1 MSTPHSRDPLS
12 AAPFFGRFG
21 FPVPWSWLALALV
34 VILWPAVATAND
46 DDTRLAP
53 QGAPDVS
60 NVPAGAAATQGQRS
74 SDDDWAD
81 GTSGVLPTRILF
93 YRDYRLGT
101 CAYQAVLATG
111 EFGTVTFTSSP
122 TQFRSLLLGGTPW
135 DLVVCANQASYNLN
149 TFQSALV
156 TFRAERPQC
165 GIIISEWSVSSADQY
180 FPQLGFTHSTPIN
193 VYGTL
198 TPEPTQFLAGL
209 PAVSTAS
216 AGWGKWNT
224 GTIGGG
230 TVAARGPS
238 GNAMVVRSGNTIV
251 NGFLSDCL
259 SPGTSAT
266 ALVRREFETLLGTS
280 RIRLSSPTNAGNTTC
295 FAVGQDIVYD
305 VFVDMPPFTVA
316 AGQFSVQ
323 YDRDVLSFV
332 AVEPGDPPYTSIP
345 LSIVNQAAGTV
356 FWLSSVPSG
365 ATGTSASSRMA
376 RLRFRALQN
385 DCDDDAQVA
394 FDPLDQPIVVAAG
407 SGASA
412 MLPLVNPLP
421 VVIDGTAPTFVGVPP
436 SLTIAAD
443 AGTAC
448 QGTRVLTPPTATD
461 SCSAATVTWTRSDGA
476 TTLSAPWPCGTTT
489 VTWLAVDACGRQ
501 STATTSTTV
510 TATNLVNVTVSYAGS
525 GYAASMTRCIDIQ
538 IGSQLIRQLMTFAHG
553 TATATIEVPFAVYG
567 CATIDD
573 SLHSVVSRV
582 GVSIDGTRYRIS
594 ASGAD
599 ALRNGDLDNDNVINV
614 VDWAIYVVRDGMSM
628 PVNTDCSTTGFH
640 PDFNGSGTVTAA
652 DGAFI
657 TSNLLFVGSTPC
669 GTSGL
674 QAPPLTRIT
683 VDELAAIIG
692 PDAVLADLNGDG
704 VVDVG
709 DMERWAAKNWGE
721 PTRSRR

>member
-1 MSTPHSRDPLS
+1 MSSLRSRDPRS
-12 AAPFFGRFG
+12 AAPFLGRFG
-21 FPVPWSWLALALV
+21 FLVAWSGLAVALV
-34 VILWPAVATAND
+34 ATLWPAAATASDGN
-46 DDTRLAP
+46 TRLAHR
-53 QGAPDVS
+53 GAAPVS
-60 NVPAGAAATQGQRS
+60 NVPSGAASMQGQRS
-74 SDDDWAD
+74 SDDDWVD
-81 GTSGVLPTRILF
+81 GTSGLLPANILF
-93 YRDYRLGT
+93 YRDYLLGT

-122 TQFRSLLLGGTPW
+122 TQFQSLLLGGTPW
-135 DLVVCANQASYNLN
+135 DLVVCANQASFNLS

-156 TFRAERPQC
+156 TFRAQRPQC
-165 GIIISEWSVSSADQY
+165 GIVISEWSASSAAQY
-180 FPQLGFTHSTPIN
+180 FPQLGFTHSTPTN
-193 VYGTL
+193 VFGTL

-216 AGWGKWNT
+216 AGWGVWNT

-230 TVAARGPS
+230 TVVARGPS
-238 GNAMVVRSGNTIV
+238 GNTMVVRSGNTIV

-266 ALVRREFETLLGTS
+266 ALVRREFETLLGAS
-280 RIRLSSPTNAGNTTC
+280 RIRLSSPANAGITTC

-305 VFVDMPPFTVA
+305 VFVDTPPFTVA
-316 AGQFSVQ
+316 AAQFSVQ
-323 YDRDVLSFV
+323 YDRNVLSFV
-332 AVEPGDPPYTSIP
+332 AVEPGDAPYTSIP

-376 RLRFRALQN
+376 RLRFRALQD
-385 DCDDDAQVA
+385 DCDGNAQVA
-394 FDPLDQPIVVAAG
+394 FDPLDEPIVIAAG
-407 SGASA
+407 TGASA
-412 MLPLVNPLP
+412 TLPLVNPLP
-421 VVIDGTAPTFVGVPP
+421 VVIDGTGPTLHGVPP
-436 SLTIAAD
+436 SLTIPAD

-476 TTLSAPWPCGTTT
+476 TLSAPWPCGTTT
-489 VTWLAVDACGRQ
+489 VTWRAVDACGRQ
-501 STATTSTTV
+501 STATTSITV
-510 TATNLVNVTVSYAGS
+510 TSTNLVNVTVSYAGS
-525 GYAASMTRCIDIQ
+525 GYAGSMTRCIDIR
-538 IGSQLIRQLMTFAHG
+538 IGSQLTRQLMTFANG
-553 TATATIEVPFAVYG
+553 TATATIEVPFATYG

-628 PVNTDCSTTGFH
+628 PSNTDCSTTGFH

-657 TSNLLFVGSTPC
+657 TSNLLLLGSTPC
-669 GTSGL
+669 GTAGM
-674 QAPPLTRIT
+674 QAPPLTRIA

-704 VVDVG
+704 MVDFG
-709 DMERWAAKNWGE
+709 DMERWEAKN
-721 PTRSRR
+721 